1 MTGTTYPVSQVI
13 VTSSSNFPAA
23 MLAWTLVK
31 VIAAQ
36 SFSERGGKYC

>member
-13 VTSSSNFPAA
+13 VTSSSNSPAA

-31 VIAAQ
+31 VTAAQ
-36 SFSERGGKYC
+36 ALSERGGKYC